1 MNYRHAFHAGNFA
14 DVVKHV
20 VLTLCLE
27 RLNAKPT
34 PWRYIDTHAGIGSY
48 DLTSEEAQRSPEWRE
63 GVQRLWSAIDTAP
76 EEVRQALDHFINCI
90 RKLNPSGVITAYP
103 GSPKL
108 TAMMAREDDVLRLCE
123 LHQES
128 HDQLQAALG
137 YDRRIKIELRD
148 GYEALVAFLP
158 PPERRGVVLI
168 DPPFEA
174 GRADAKSDYAWTLR
188 ALRKS
193 LKRWPGGTYII
204 WRPIKD
210 IDAVEAFD
218 ADIATLAVEQMGL
231 SPDRLLVAD
240 LWVRALGQGSLA
252 GAGVLI
258 LNPPFGLQEKLQA
271 ALPWLAQVLDQSPNS
286 SKSESGWRLLNA
298 SEADDG

>member
-14 DVVKHV
+14 DILKHV

-34 PWRYIDTHAGIGSY
+34 PWRYIDTHAGVGVY
-48 DLTSEEAQRSPEWRE
+48 DLTSDEAQRSPEWRD
-63 GVQRLWSAIDTAP
+63 GIQKLWAAIDTAP
-76 EEVRQALDHFINCI
+76 DDVQLALAPFIDCI
-90 RKLNPSGVITAYP
+90 RKLNPRGDLSTYP

-108 TAMMAREDDVLRLCE
+108 AAMMARDNDVLRLCE
-123 LHQES
+123 LHEES
-128 HDQLQAALG
+128 CDQLHAALG
-137 YDRRIKIELRD
+137 YDRRAKIELRD

-193 LKRWPGGTYII
+193 LKRWPAGTYII

-210 IDAVEAFD
+210 IEAVEAFD
-218 ADIATLAVEQMGL
+218 ADIATLAIEQIGL
-231 SPDRLLVAD
+231 APDRLLVAD

-252 GAGVLI
+252 GAGVII
-258 LNPPFGLQEKLQA
+258 LNPPFGLQEKLHA
-271 ALPWLAQVLDQSPNS
+271 TLPWLAQTLDQSPNAS
-286 SKSESGWRLLNA
+286 APESGWRLLNA
-298 SEADDG
+298 SEADPD